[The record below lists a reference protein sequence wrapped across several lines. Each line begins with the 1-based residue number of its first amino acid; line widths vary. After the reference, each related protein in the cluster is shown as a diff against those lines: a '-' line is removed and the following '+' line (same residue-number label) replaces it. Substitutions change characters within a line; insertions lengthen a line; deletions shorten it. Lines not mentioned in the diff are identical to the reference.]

1 MAIIAIILTLIGI
14 LGQVIQICAYRTKE
28 IGTRKVN
35 GAKVIEIVN
44 MLNLDFVKWVLIA
57 FILAVPI
64 AYFSINKWLD
74 NFAYKTPLSWWVF
87 VVAGLLVLF
96 VTLLT
101 VTWQTFKV
109 ARKNPVEAL
118 RYE

>member
-1 MAIIAIILTLIGI
+1 
-14 LGQVIQICAYRTKE
+14 
-28 IGTRKVN
+28 
-35 GAKVIEIVN
+35 VIEIVN

-64 AYFSINKWLD
+64 AYFSINKWLE